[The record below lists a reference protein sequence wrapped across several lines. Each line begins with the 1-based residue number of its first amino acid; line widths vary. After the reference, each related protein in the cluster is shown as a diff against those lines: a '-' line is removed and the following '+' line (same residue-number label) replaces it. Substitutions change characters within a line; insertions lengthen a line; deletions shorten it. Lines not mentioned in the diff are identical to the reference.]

1 MAIRRRNLS
10 SPLAVSEFDDDKP
23 KRKKRK
29 TNRAIDKED
38 KRIRKE
44 KISKQLAD
52 KGTYSVDVSGERKV
66 KKKVAKIDKK
76 IAAITENKKKD
87 ARQKKLVKAGLR
99 RETKKNQLL
108 QKKLEV
114 QKVEGGKKGKFGT
127 TNKTKVPK
135 DPSVKRKTKAKKE
148 EATTLLK
155 RKDRGGRDSR
165 RTKPIRRGIQINRSK
180 TGGGGKRRSNN
191 AIQKGKTLFGKN
203 KKI

>member
-66 KKKVAKIDKK
+66 KKKLAKLKEK
-76 IAAITENKKKD
+76 SGSITEKKD

>member
-66 KKKVAKIDKK
+66 KKKLAKLKEK
-76 IAAITENKKKD
+76 SGSITEKKD

-191 AIQKGKTLFGKN
+191 AIQKGKSIFGKN